1 VVKERSRELASTEKV
16 DVSVPTTKDAVY
28 EGNEDDDKENRSLEQ
43 ANIVASSPSKAPAAA
58 AAATA
63 ATTATTLLSPR
74 SKLAHALLP
83 PSLQPPTKLT
93 PLPTPLAFRTEL
105 QHYLHHCDLLCTTT
119 RMVRSHMCSVFG
131 GASVDVYSDLVGEEI
146 DAAIMSV

>member
-1 VVKERSRELASTEKV
+1 V

-28 EGNEDDDKENRSLEQ
+28 ESNEDDDKENRSLEQ

-58 AAATA
+58 AGA
-63 ATTATTLLSPR
+63 ATTTTLLSPR

-83 PSLQPPTKLT
+83 PSLQPPTTPT